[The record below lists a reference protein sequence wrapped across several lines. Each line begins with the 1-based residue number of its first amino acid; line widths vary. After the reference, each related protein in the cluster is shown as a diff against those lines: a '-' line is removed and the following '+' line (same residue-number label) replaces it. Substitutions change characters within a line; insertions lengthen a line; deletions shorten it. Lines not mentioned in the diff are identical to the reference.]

1 MPGRIRKNFH
11 DYWYGNPEV
20 HLGDD
25 VDDTPVNCW
34 NKNGGLRKIRVDFL
48 NSAFDLYTNAITNA
62 RKHSTR
68 SKELE
73 KEMHTCANA
82 GYWMFGVTSLYDAF
96 KHLEKYNAWSAEDTW
111 GYHGTLVKKSDTSL
125 YPTAAVSF
133 LEKFEEINKDAVEA
147 CSKVSGQMEEL
158 LKYQEKGRD
167 LTKQETRTVAEI
179 LEKIKKGSENA
190 EKILWLSGRALDA
203 LEAQNYKGKLEAF
216 VRIVDKCQN
225 CAEAF
230 TKGIG
235 KVMKGVDL
243 ANEGTEVYNLYLENK
258 EGMSEEA
265 AVMLT
270 LITRAVKLVPIFGEM
285 YAAALE
291 ALPAVMTVAQE
302 HADEIKLTMVRLGF
316 EPSLY

>member
-1 MPGRIRKNFH
+1 
-11 DYWYGNPEV
+11 
-20 HLGDD
+20 
-25 VDDTPVNCW
+25 
-34 NKNGGLRKIRVDFL
+34 
-48 NSAFDLYTNAITNA
+48 
-62 RKHSTR
+62 
-68 SKELE
+68 
-73 KEMHTCANA
+73 
-82 GYWMFGVTSLYDAF
+82 
-96 KHLEKYNAWSAEDTW
+96 
-111 GYHGTLVKKSDTSL
+111 
-125 YPTAAVSF
+125 
-133 LEKFEEINKDAVEA
+133 
-147 CSKVSGQMEEL
+147 
-158 LKYQEKGRD
+158 
-167 LTKQETRTVAEI
+167 

-203 LEAQNYKGKLEAF
+203 LEAQNYKGN
-216 VRIVDKCQN
+216 KCQN

-291 ALPAVMTVAQE
+291 ALPAVMTVAQQ